1 MVIGGSYGGMLASYH
16 RVVKPDI
23 FAAAI
28 ASSAPN
34 NYVIGT
40 PDWAQTSERYH
51 KHLAYSF
58 QYHSGSHRCG
68 STIRQ
73 GFDQMLEL
81 ARTAEG
87 RQELANL
94 FSVCKPDEV
103 LETYADGFS
112 FYMQQ
117 YDGIVAG
124 AAQVNNQPKLLG
136 QVSLTCNIIHD
147 AITNNAQTALEALS
161 TVSAYFDNNGSADW
175 CYEFDPTYY
184 LIDRDLASYSYQCC
198 TQGTVY
204 SSELAAMGSP
214 ATVTAA
220 YGVTEVELRR
230 QCEAMFD
237 KDLPDLQPPKFAV
250 GIKQLV
256 EKYGGIVFTNGDA
269 DGWSGGSYYSY
280 KDIVRVSQHFV
291 NNSSLSSPKHSQ
303 AAQHGSTT
311 ASQPPLVAFVVY
323 PGAGHC
329 TDTHTF
335 NWDNPMEPL
344 AYKHRRA
351 LAMDYA
357 ARFMR
362 QSRPQMPA
370 LFEDPLP
377 SRR

>member
-1 MVIGGSYGGMLASYH
+1 MPSVLRAGGMLASYH

-124 AAQVNNQPKLLG
+124 AAQVGKLDDRTSHFSRLLG
-136 QVSLTCNIIHD
+136 GMWLYI
-147 AITNNAQTALEALS
+147 L
-161 TVSAYFDNNGSADW
+161 
-175 CYEFDPTYY
+175 
-184 LIDRDLASYSYQCC
+184 
-198 TQGTVY
+198 
-204 SSELAAMGSP
+204 
-214 ATVTAA
+214 
-220 YGVTEVELRR
+220 
-230 QCEAMFD
+230 
-237 KDLPDLQPPKFAV
+237 
-250 GIKQLV
+250 
-256 EKYGGIVFTNGDA
+256 
-269 DGWSGGSYYSY
+269 
-280 KDIVRVSQHFV
+280 
-291 NNSSLSSPKHSQ
+291 
-303 AAQHGSTT
+303 
-311 ASQPPLVAFVVY
+311 
-323 PGAGHC
+323 
-329 TDTHTF
+329 HTG
-335 NWDNPMEPL
+335 NCWL
-344 AYKHRRA
+344 GKV
-351 LAMDYA
+351 
-357 ARFMR
+357 
-362 QSRPQMPA
+362 
-370 LFEDPLP
+370 
-377 SRR
+377 